1 MRDTDEIRRRDD
13 GAGPEIEHGVVR
25 RVWMLPDGGIDVF
38 LLCELGDI
46 HPRPSRQQML
56 FVRSEGVV
64 GRQVADKR
72 APDTRGLHDA
82 AVIALTVPAKRTLHG
97 PPI

>member
-46 HPRPSRQQML
+46 HHRPSRQQML

-72 APDTRGLHDA
+72 RSEEHTSELQSLMRISY
-82 AVIALTVPAKRTLHG
+82 AVFCLKKKNKK
-97 PPI
+97 